1 MSETRAFRVAP
12 ERPWWAWGTAPP
24 IRNAPAPRVNC
35 PFRFPPISSKP
46 SPLPLPH
53 RRAPPP
59 SRASKASPVF
69 WVFGLPRVPA
79 PRGLRALCPLA
90 VTSSPG
96 DKRLPHSP
104 VGASSR
110 RETLVPL
117 CSIAMR
123 LRKPTQVPD
132 AVREGQAAAATLP
145 GILFPPAAFAAAR
158 NNSRPWLDAR
168 GEPPDLRPRADRWT
182 ASTADRWRD
191 PGSTADPDHS
201 DA

>member
-12 ERPWWAWGTAPP
+12 ERPCLACDRVRP

-59 SRASKASPVF
+59 SRASKASPAF
-69 WVFGLPRVPA
+69 WVLGLPRVPA

-96 DKRLPHSP
+96 DQRLPHSP
-104 VGASSR
+104 GGALSR

-117 CSIAMR
+117 CSIAMLLHQPIR
-123 LRKPTQVPD
+123 VPD
-132 AVREGQAAAATLP
+132 AAREGQAAAATLP

-182 ASTADRWRD
+182 ASTADRWHG
-191 PGSTADPDHS
+191 PGSRADRDHS